1 MLTTLTALKARL
13 GIEQFETTDDLL
25 LTSILKHVSARF
37 EVECNRRFESQVN
50 ATFEFRASERFIV
63 PDRLPIQSLSTFD
76 LKTTE
81 AEGWLPQTG
90 VDYLLSPQKSV
101 IELANRLGCSSQ
113 LARVTYTGGYL
124 LPGTSPSGSTPS
136 LPDDIEQA
144 CIEQVAYWYQ
154 RRTQLGLVSIASEG
168 GSTVQ
173 QFQTSDLLPQVR
185 AVLKHYERWLN

>member
-1 MLTTLTALKARL
+1 MLTTLTAIKTRL

-37 EVECNRRFESQVN
+37 EAECNRRFETQAN
-50 ATFEFRASERFIV
+50 ATFEFRASERFLI
-63 PDRLPIQSLSTFD
+63 PDRLPIQAVSSFE
-76 LKTTE
+76 LKVTE
-81 AEGWLPQTG
+81 AAGWVLQAQ

-101 IELANRLGCSSQ
+101 IELATRLGCPSQ

-124 LPGTSPSGSTPS
+124 LPGTTPPGNPPP

-173 QFQTSDLLPQVR
+173 QFQSSDLLPQVR
-185 AVLKHYERWLN
+185 ATLKHYERWLN